1 MAVKTDKKSDTTS
14 KRPYKTGKDNGK
26 GRVTRYKVAKRMLE
40 VVLGKSI
47 YYDILVL
54 SSNFNKSVT
63 N

>member
-14 KRPYKTGKDNGK
+14 KRPNKTGK

-54 SSNFNKSVT
+54 SSNFNKSV
-63 N
+63 NN